1 MVLAKEVVE
10 LNTELSNELIGEHMV
25 YRSYGSFVFTNGK
38 LETTKDNADKLR
50 KDNIIK

>member
-1 MVLAKEVVE
+1 MVLAKEEVE
-10 LNTELSNELIGEHMV
+10 LNETAPNELIGEHTV
-25 YRSYGSFVFTNGK
+25 YRSYGSFVFMNGK